1 MINSC
6 MKILVTGGTG
16 VIGAGAIPALLH
28 AGHSIR
34 LLSRGADED
43 SRDYPERV
51 EPFAADITDPGSL
64 RGAAGGCEAIIHIT
78 GIVEEKPPNA
88 TFERINVEGTRNIL
102 RAAEQ
107 AGVRRFIYLSSLGAE
122 IGQSPYHQSK
132 LRAEELVKSFG
143 GEWLILRPGNVYGPG
158 DEVVSKLFKM
168 VRTLPVVPVI
178 GDGEQRFQPIWF
190 EDLGAA
196 IARAVDDSMLSGQ
209 VLELAGGEITSTAD
223 LIERICK
230 ITDRHPA
237 RVPLPAWV
245 AQIGTSMAE
254 SLGGFGQ
261 SMAAMSGVGMP
272 LNSAK
277 LQMLVEENVIQN
289 PEGNALTE
297 RFKITPTPLE
307 LGLRELA
314 DGMPELLPEEGV
326 GTMERKRFW
335 ADISGTPMSTAEL
348 MRIFREHVTEIMP
361 IEFAAEPEVPTEAQK
376 GATLTGSIPGR
387 GNIQVRVEE
396 QTPDSITLA
405 TIQGHPLAGIVTF
418 KSEQLENGV
427 RFMVEVHARASNIF
441 DWIALRTVGSAMQN
455 QNWKQ
460 VVERVTTLSGGVA
473 VNGVE
478 TSSEKL
484 DEDEAKQVESWV
496 RRLVRNRKRSEQ
508 HDDRAAA

>member
-1 MINSC
+1 

-16 VIGAGAIPALLH
+16 VIGAGAIPALLK

-34 LLSRGADED
+34 LLARGADEG

-51 EPFAADITDPGSL
+51 EPFAADITDPDAL
-64 RGAAGGCEAIIHIT
+64 HGAVSGCEVIVHIT
-78 GIVEEKPPNA
+78 GIVEENPPQV
-88 TFERINVEGTRNIL
+88 TFESINVGGTRNIL

-107 AGVRRFIYLSSLGAE
+107 AGVRRFIYLSSLGAD
-122 IGQSPYHQSK
+122 IGQSAYHQSK

-158 DEVVSKLFKM
+158 DEMISRLFKM
-168 VRTLPVVPVI
+168 VRTLPVVPVV

-196 IARAVDDSMLSGQ
+196 IARAVDDSLPSGQ
-209 VLELAGGEITSTAD
+209 ILEIAGTEITSTAD
-223 LIERICK
+223 LVERICK
-230 ITDRHPA
+230 ITDRHPTQ
-237 RVPLPAWV
+237 VPLPAWV

-272 LNSAK
+272 LNSSK
-277 LQMLVEENVIQN
+277 LEMLVEENVIKN

-297 RFKITPTPLE
+297 IFKITPTPLE
-307 LGLRELA
+307 IGLRELA
-314 DGMPELLPEEGV
+314 DGMPELLPENGV

-335 ADISGTPMSTAEL
+335 ADISGTPMSTTEL
-348 MRIFREHVTEIMP
+348 MRIFCEHVTEIMP

-396 QTPDSITLA
+396 QKPDSVTLA

-418 KSEQLENGV
+418 KSEQLENRL
-427 RFMVEVHARASNIF
+427 RFMVEIHARASNIF

-455 QNWKQ
+455 KNWKQ
-460 VVERVTTLSGGVA
+460 VVERVTTLTGGIA
-473 VNGVE
+473 ENGIE

-484 DEDEAKQVESWV
+484 DEDEAKQIESWV
-496 RRLVRNRKRSEQ
+496 RQLVHHRKREEQ